1 MNNFINIPKFPI
13 IVFEL
18 LKFPVLDK
26 DLQES
31 LGGQRLGSAKEVDIV
46 VMDVMP
52 TEISYDYS
60 SKKTMYVGY
69 GDNNNIID
77 RGGNAPT
84 QISFSGTFGQRMI
97 RRGIQLQD
105 GFGRLKEFRELYR
118 KSQTVEDTYE
128 DALED
133 NKKYIYGLNFYDFT
147 FHYWGAVDL
156 DRLRIRGDASH
167 NSQLPFYN
175 VSMTGIGPLIDV
187 LKTNDPILRN
197 LKILIK
203 AQESLDKMN
212 KELDKFVEE
221 NEVASL
227 INEIVVDIESLN
239 LAVQLAKTMSSQYLS
254 IFTNT
259 GVLNSSALLNAG
271 KQLQQFSLINFAELI

>member
-1 MNNFINIPKFPI
+1 MNNFINIPRIPI

-26 DLQES
+26 ELQEN
-31 LGGQRLGSAKEVDIV
+31 LGGQRLGSPKEADIV
-46 VMDVMP
+46 VMDVLP
-52 TEISYDYS
+52 TEISYDYA

-69 GDNNNIID
+69 GDNNNVID
-77 RGGNAPT
+77 RAGNAPT
-84 QISFSGTFGQRMI
+84 QISFSGSFGKRMI
-97 RRGIQLQD
+97 RRGIQMQD

-118 KSQTVEDTYE
+118 KSQTVEDTLE

-156 DRLRIRGDASH
+156 DRLRIRGDAGH

-187 LKTNDPILRN
+187 VRTIDPILRN

-203 AQESLDKMN
+203 TQESLDKMN
-212 KELDKFVEE
+212 AELDKFISE
-221 NEVASL
+221 NPIASTV
-227 INEIVVDIESLN
+227 NEIVVDIESLD
-239 LAVQLAKTMSSQYLS
+239 LAIKLAKSMSSQYLS

-259 GVLNSSALLNAG
+259 SIIGDSALLNAG
-271 KQLQQFSLINFAELI
+271 TQLQQFSFTNFAELL